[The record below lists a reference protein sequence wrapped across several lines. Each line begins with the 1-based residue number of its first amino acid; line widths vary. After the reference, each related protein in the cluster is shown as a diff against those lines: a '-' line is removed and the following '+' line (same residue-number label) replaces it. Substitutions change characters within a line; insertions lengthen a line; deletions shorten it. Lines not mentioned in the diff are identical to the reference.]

1 MKAKV
6 AATRSMHVLPQPMVV
21 AQAPQAVTLPKTAT
35 DAELRLFAGLALIL
49 ISLLLLALGRL
60 RFDTAQP

>member
-1 MKAKV
+1 
-6 AATRSMHVLPQPMVV
+6 LV

-35 DAELRLFAGLALIL
+35 DAELRLFAGLMLIL
-49 ISLLLLALGRL
+49 VSLLMFALGRL